1 VKGIRKPLSGRKLG
15 VRGLFRV
22 FCMMIKPAVM
32 TNVRRIMRYSEGSES
47 KKEADNTDK
56 ACQDNPFFSYWDHP
70 K

>member
-1 VKGIRKPLSGRKLG
+1 
-15 VRGLFRV
+15 
-22 FCMMIKPAVM
+22 MMIKPAVM